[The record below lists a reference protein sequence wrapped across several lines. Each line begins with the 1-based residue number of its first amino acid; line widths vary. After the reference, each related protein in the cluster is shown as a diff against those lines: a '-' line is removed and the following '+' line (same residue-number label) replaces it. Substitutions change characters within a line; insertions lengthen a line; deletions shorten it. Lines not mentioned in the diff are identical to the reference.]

1 MAESVNKILT
11 DDYQKRKLLQ
21 NEVSNALYA
30 MGTSYDARKK
40 QLQTDLQKA
49 LNEFFDIQDK
59 ARSVCSI
66 LISRFFFAFKIR
78 MTHHLIYSI

>member
-1 MAESVNKILT
+1 
-11 DDYQKRKLLQ
+11 
-21 NEVSNALYA
+21 

-59 ARSVCSI
+59 ARSVCLI
-66 LISRFFFAFKIR
+66 LI
-78 MTHHLIYSI
+78 